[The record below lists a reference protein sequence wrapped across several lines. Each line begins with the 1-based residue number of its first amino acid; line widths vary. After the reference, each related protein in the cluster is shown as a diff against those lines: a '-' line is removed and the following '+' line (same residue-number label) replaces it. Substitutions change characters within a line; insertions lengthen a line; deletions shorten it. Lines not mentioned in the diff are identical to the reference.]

1 MTATPAADLL
11 FVNGPV
17 RTMNPQDPW
26 HTAVAVTAGRITALS
41 EAAVAARGADTK
53 VIDLDGRVVLP
64 GFIDAHIH
72 PVVAGVEGAQVDL
85 TNAGTVEECLD
96 AVEAYARLNPD
107 REWITGGGWSMEL
120 FDQGAP
126 TRALLDKV
134 VADRPIYLTNR
145 DHHGAW
151 VNSSALKHATID
163 SITPD
168 PKDGRIERDGTGTPT
183 GMLQEG
189 AMGLVAQYIPPLTAQ
204 ERLAGLLAA
213 QHTLHR
219 FGIIGWQ
226 DALLGNSPLM
236 ADVTDAYLDAISGQ
250 QLTAKVVGA
259 LWWDR
264 TRGAE
269 QIDELVQ
276 RRDRHRQL
284 GLETN
289 TVKIMQDGVAE
300 NFTAAMLAPYF
311 DCCGHQTGNSGLSF
325 VDPKLLCGYVT
336 ELDRLGFQVHFHALG
351 DRAVRDAL
359 NAVEAARNANGVSD
373 NRHHLA
379 HLQVIDP
386 ADIPRFAQLG
396 ATANIQPLWA
406 THEPQMDEL
415 TIPFL
420 GADRAARQYPFA
432 DLASTGASIAAG
444 SDWPVSDPNP
454 WAAIHVAVNRL
465 SVDTPGEV
473 FLPEQRIDLEA
484 VLAAYTTGA
493 AYVNHWED
501 TGMIRVGNA
510 ADLVVLD
517 ANPFTMS
524 PDTIGRTGV
533 DMTFIDGTC
542 AHDAHQST
550 LDRTP

>member
-1 MTATPAADLL
+1 MTATPTADLL
-11 FVNGPV
+11 FVNGQV
-17 RTMNPQDPW
+17 RTMDPQDPW
-26 HTAVAVTAGRITALS
+26 HTAVAVTGGRITALGQ
-41 EAAVAARGADTK
+41 AATAVRGASTE

-72 PVVAGVEGAQVDL
+72 PVVAGVESAQVDL
-85 TNAGTVEECLD
+85 TDADTVEQCLD
-96 AVEAYARLNPD
+96 AVGAYARKHPD
-107 REWITGGGWSMEL
+107 REWITGGGWAMEL
-120 FDQGAP
+120 FDQGASI
-126 TRALLDKV
+126 REFLDQV
-134 VADRPIYLTNR
+134 VADRPVYLTNR

-151 VNSSALKHATID
+151 VNSCALKRTTID

-168 PKDGRIERDGTGTPT
+168 PRDGRIERDDTGTPT

-189 AMGLVAQYIPPLTAQ
+189 AMGLVAQHIPPLTAQ

-213 QHTLHR
+213 QQTLHR

-226 DALLGNSPLM
+226 DALLGTSPLM
-236 ADVTDAYLDAISGQ
+236 ADVTDAYLDAITGQ

-264 TRGAE
+264 TRGGE

-276 RRDRHRQL
+276 LRDRHRQF
-284 GLETN
+284 GFDTS
-289 TVKIMQDGVAE
+289 TVKIMQDGIAE
-300 NFTAAMLAPYF
+300 NFTAGMLAPYF
-311 DCCGHQTGNSGLSF
+311 DCCGQQTGNRGLSF
-325 VDPKLLCGYVT
+325 VDPELLGGYVT

-351 DRAVRDAL
+351 DRAVREAL
-359 NAVEAARNANGVSD
+359 DAVEAARNANGPSD

-379 HLQVIDP
+379 HLQVVDP
-386 ADIPRFAQLG
+386 ADIPRFRQLG

-432 DLASTGASIAAG
+432 DLATTGASIAAG

-454 WAAIHVAVNRL
+454 WAAIHVAVNRF
-465 SVDTPGEV
+465 SIDTPREV

-484 VLAAYTTGA
+484 AVAAYTTGA

-510 ADLVVLD
+510 ADLIVLD
-517 ANPFTMS
+517 TNPFALS

-542 AHDAHQST
+542 VHDTHQLT
-550 LDRTP
+550 LDT

>member
-1 MTATPAADLL
+1 MTSTPAADLL
-11 FVNGPV
+11 FVNGQV

-41 EAAVAARGADTK
+41 EAATAARGAGTE
-53 VIDLDGRVVLP
+53 VIDLDGRIVLP

-72 PVVAGVEGAQVDL
+72 PVVAGVESAQVDL
-85 TNAGTVEECLD
+85 TAARTVEECLD
-96 AVEAYARLNPD
+96 TVNAYAQAHPQ

-120 FDQGAP
+120 FDQGTP
-126 TRALLDKV
+126 TRALLDQV
-134 VADRPIYLTNR
+134 VADRPVYLTNR

-151 VNSSALKHATID
+151 VNSLALKRATID

-168 PKDGRIERDGTGTPT
+168 PRDGRIERDDTGTPT

-189 AMGLVAQYIPPLTAQ
+189 AMGLVSQRIPPLTPQ
-204 ERLAGLLAA
+204 EGLAGLLAA
-213 QHTLHR
+213 QQTLHR
-219 FGIIGWQ
+219 YGIIGWQ
-226 DALLGNSPLM
+226 DALLGDSPLM
-236 ADVTDAYLDAISGQ
+236 ANVSDAYLDAITGQ
-250 QLTAKVVGA
+250 LLTAKVVGA

-276 RRDRHRQL
+276 RRDHHGQL
-284 GLETN
+284 GLNTG
-289 TVKIMQDGVAE
+289 TVKIMQDGIAE
-300 NFTAAMLAPYF
+300 NFTAGMLTPYF

-325 VDPKLLCGYVT
+325 VDPEQLGGYVT

-351 DRAVRDAL
+351 DRAVREAL
-359 NAVEAARNANGVSD
+359 DAVEAARNANGVSD

-379 HLQVIDP
+379 HLQVVDP

-406 THEPQMDEL
+406 THEPQMDQL

-454 WAAIHVAVNRL
+454 WAAIHVAVNRRNI
-465 SVDTPGEV
+465 DTPGEV

-484 VLAAYTTGA
+484 AIAAYTVGS
-493 AYVNHWED
+493 AYVNHWDD
-501 TGMIRVGNA
+501 TGVIRVGDA
-510 ADLVVLD
+510 ADLIVLNGD
-517 ANPFTMS
+517 PFTAPIDM
-524 PDTIGRTGV
+524 IGHTSV
-533 DMTFIDGTC
+533 DMTFVDGMC
-542 AHDAHQST
+542 VHDV
-550 LDRTP
+550 DR

>member
-1 MTATPAADLL
+1 MTSTPSADLL
-11 FVNGPV
+11 FVNGRV

-41 EAAVAARGADTK
+41 EAATAARGAGTE
-53 VIDLDGRVVLP
+53 VIDLDGRIVLP

-72 PVVAGVEGAQVDL
+72 PVVAGVESAQVDL
-85 TNAGTVEECLD
+85 TAARTVEECLD
-96 AVEAYARLNPD
+96 TVNAYARAHPQ
-107 REWITGGGWSMEL
+107 REWIAGGGWSMEL
-120 FDQGAP
+120 FDQGTP
-126 TRALLDKV
+126 TRALLDQV
-134 VADRPIYLTNR
+134 VADRPVYLTNR

-151 VNSSALKHATID
+151 VNSSALKRATID

-168 PKDGRIERDGTGTPT
+168 PGDGRIERDDTGTPT

-189 AMGLVAQYIPPLTAQ
+189 AMRLVSQHIPPLTPH
-204 ERLAGLLAA
+204 EGLAGLLAA
-213 QHTLHR
+213 QQTLHR
-219 FGIIGWQ
+219 YGIIGWQ
-226 DALLGNSPLM
+226 DALLGDSPLM
-236 ADVTDAYLDAISGQ
+236 ANVSNAYLDAITGQ
-250 QLTAKVVGA
+250 LLTAKVVGA

-284 GLETN
+284 GLNTG
-289 TVKIMQDGVAE
+289 TVKMMQDGIAE
-300 NFTAAMLAPYF
+300 NFTAGMLTPYF

-325 VDPKLLCGYVT
+325 VDPEQLGGYVT

-351 DRAVRDAL
+351 DRAVREAL
-359 NAVEAARNANGVSD
+359 DAVEAARNANGVSD

-379 HLQVIDP
+379 HLQVVDP
-386 ADIPRFAQLG
+386 VDIPRFAQLG

-406 THEPQMDEL
+406 THEPQMDQL

-465 SVDTPGEV
+465 NIDTPGEV

-484 VLAAYTTGA
+484 AIAAYTVGS
-493 AYVNHWED
+493 AYVNHWDD
-501 TGMIRVGNA
+501 TGVIRVGDA
-510 ADLVVLD
+510 ADLIVLNGD
-517 ANPFTMS
+517 PFTA
-524 PDTIGRTGV
+524 PIDTIGHTTV
-533 DMTFIDGTC
+533 DMTFVDGMC
-542 AHDAHQST
+542 VHDA
-550 LDRTP
+550 DR